1 VDSRRIAHQILTW
14 AFAILVAVPFARGA
28 VLQSGVATG
37 ERPNIVFIMADDL
50 GYADLG
56 CYGQEHVRTPRID
69 QMAREG
75 LRFTQCYAG
84 AAVCAPSRSVLMTGL
99 HTGHTRVR
107 GNKGKNAPP
116 HDGQKGRIPLRPED
130 VTVAELLRDAGS
142 RTGITGK
149 WGLGEPGS
157 TGLPNDQGF
166 DEWLGYLNQDH
177 APDYFTDFLWHNKS
191 KRLIP
196 ENADGKRQVYSHD
209 LLTEF
214 ALEFIRENQSD
225 PFFLYV
231 PYCIPHAKLEV
242 PDLGIYQNEDWPE
255 DAKIFASMVTRMD
268 RDVGRILDLLAE
280 LQIDEKTIVFF
291 CSDNGSARVWQGVFD
306 SCGPL
311 RAKKGSLY
319 DGGIRTPMIVRWPG
333 QVPEGETSTAVWYFA
348 DFLPTAAALAGV
360 DAPGTLD
367 GISIAE
373 ALFSKA
379 PTANLDQK
387 LRERFLY
394 WEVPRRGALRQAVR
408 YGNWKAVRSARNKPL
423 ELYDLENDMGETTNV
438 AGLHPTVVE
447 GIKEYL
453 SGCRTNSLHWPIQQR

>member
-1 VDSRRIAHQILTW
+1 MKQILNW
-14 AFAILVAVPFARGA
+14 FVAVLAVFHLANGI
-28 VLQSGVATG
+28 VLQAQGDIAD
-37 ERPNIVFIMADDL
+37 RPNIVFIMADDL

-56 CYGQEHVRTPRID
+56 CYGQEHIRTPHID

-84 AAVCAPSRSVLMTGL
+84 AVVCAPSRSVLMTGL

-107 GNKGKNAPP
+107 GNRGKNTPP
-116 HDGQKGRIPLRPED
+116 HDGQKGRIPLRLED
-130 VTVAELLRDAGS
+130 VTVAELLRDAGY

-177 APDYFTDFLWHNKS
+177 APDYFTDFLWHNKK

-196 ENADGKRQVYSHD
+196 ENADGQRQVYSHN
-209 LLTEF
+209 LLTDF
-214 ALEFIRENQSD
+214 ALEFIRENRSA

-242 PDLGIYQNEDWPE
+242 PDLGIYQDEDWPE
-255 DAKIFASMVTRMD
+255 DAKVCASMVTRMD

-291 CSDNGSARVWQGVFD
+291 CSDNGSARGWPGIFD

-333 QVPEGETSTAVWYFA
+333 KVPADETSSAVWYFA

-360 DAPGTLD
+360 DAPGNVD

-373 ALFSKA
+373 ALFSKS
-379 PTANLDQK
+379 PPGNLHQR

-394 WEVPRRGALRQAVR
+394 WEVPRKGTLRQAVR
-408 YGNWKAVRSARNKPL
+408 HGNWKAVRSARNRPL
-423 ELYDLENDMGETTNV
+423 ELYDLSNDKGETMNV
-438 AGLHPTVVE
+438 ADLHPDLVE
-447 GIKEYL
+447 TIDEYL
-453 SGCRTNSLHWPIQQR
+453 SDCRTNSPHWPVPSR